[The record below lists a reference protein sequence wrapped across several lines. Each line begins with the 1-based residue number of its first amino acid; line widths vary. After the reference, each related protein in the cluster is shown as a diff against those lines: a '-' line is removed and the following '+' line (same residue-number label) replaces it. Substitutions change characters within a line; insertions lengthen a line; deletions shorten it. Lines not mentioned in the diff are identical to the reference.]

1 MDNVIGVMG
10 VDFTVN
16 YFYQLMQQVF
26 PECAESLCV
35 NYWECFR
42 YTVTSLTCLARVV
55 FVTTFR
61 PVCSAVSVDA
71 CGYKHLRERCMPVT
85 VKKRRHYAGVLNILA
100 IRTTHVNVPYSH

>member
-42 YTVTSLTCLARVV
+42 YTL
-55 FVTTFR
+55 
-61 PVCSAVSVDA
+61 
-71 CGYKHLRERCMPVT
+71 
-85 VKKRRHYAGVLNILA
+85 
-100 IRTTHVNVPYSH
+100 